1 MFKNHNKLPSKNHE
15 ILNLEN
21 ILSENKIN
29 SVLYSDPFLKIGF
42 AARLVQ
48 EAKIDVLYF
57 DLDLLYSGYVK
68 SGMLPSPQTLTLL
81 QPAFETID
89 KSLTDLVTKLSLK
102 KSFVI
107 VDSLNGLFNMLNK
120 RKEVGRV
127 ASSYIMLISS
137 IAQITNS
144 YVVIASMVRFKKE
157 EGWILS
163 PTGKRLIEA
172 NKSKKILLEKNQDG
186 IIANVLN
193 SKEKFVIESSS
204 IPL

>member
-1 MFKNHNKLPSKNHE
+1 LFKNHNKLPSKNHE